1 MWWIV
6 DWPVVVG
13 HAIGCN
19 GGGLLWVWWVGLWL
33 LVWIPIEVV
42 CDVLVVDGGVVG
54 GFVVFFFLNI
64 VEVVFGRFK
73 YLA

>member
-1 MWWIV
+1 MLSV
-6 DWPVVVG
+6 AMVVG
-13 HAIGCN
+13 CCGC
-19 GGGLLWVWWVGLWL
+19 GGSACGCWY
-33 LVWIPIEVV
+33 IPIEVV

>member
-13 HAIGCN
+13 HAIGCD
-19 GGGLLWVWWVGLWL
+19 GGGSACGCWY
-33 LVWIPIEVV
+33 IPIEVV